1 MPHSQR
7 MWLTNGDNEANKKT
21 LAAAAAAA
29 AGGRGKPLSSSS
41 LRPLPFSLSDTEA
54 KEAATRRGA
63 VVAQTKRT
71 SLLEAERERE
81 RERERQRKCSLPR
94 RLYPIMRIISPRN
107 GNWAIGIGIVPAAL
121 PSLPT
126 RSSGLR
132 RRWRSSVR
140 VYEVTRVPTR
150 VCLCV
155 KAIGRNAN
163 VFVLPS
169 LEDRKDGSCA
179 SHSWC
184 P

>member
-1 MPHSQR
+1 

-29 AGGRGKPLSSSS
+29 AGGRGEPLSSSS
-41 LRPLPFSLSDTEA
+41 AAAAIFPLGYRSHRGGD
-54 KEAATRRGA
+54 AAWRGSGA
-63 VVAQTKRT
+63 DQEDVVAGGG
-71 SLLEAERERE
+71 ERE

-179 SHSWC
+179 SHSGC